1 MMPITWQRMEKGRC
15 LHLMFTILSRLRIYV
30 RKEYHMLCIGCV
42 RIPYRVRVRIYN
54 LRFFLW

>member
-54 LRFFLW
+54 L